1 MDVCSFF
8 NSRDVERHLRVTG
21 RELTAAEAAYVVW
34 LSDAATLE
42 EKVDAW
48 QEIVDTMPDCPVCP
62 SSLDQD
68 PCEEPAS
75 EHLFLREL
83 IYVRGLALRWFLRD
97 DEGYV
102 YLLTRARLAPRSA
115 DGFRRNEHS
124 PWVVNLSTKPLGIPF
139 SSFAACADAIRAGDG
154 TALRF
159 DRYQVEKI
167 AIDGGRRRGRADL
180 DDRLR
185 VLDVTVSDLCPGYDT
200 VESRLAFSFVELPV
214 PFKRGDIVIDRTSR
228 EPRPFVFDR
237 LEFWDSAELAA
248 HGHVLSAEQARDV
261 DVRLARR
268 RAQGGGDGSW
278 MSARGWSLAPGSPEG
293 ARDACL
299 LIYGP
304 VDASGSYRNY
314 LNLEYYREPLE
325 GELRLLEVASRWA
338 RGEMDLAR
346 ALENAALVSAEAR
359 AERLRSRPGCERA
372 GIV

>member
-1 MDVCSFF
+1 MDVRSFL
-8 NSRDVERHLRVTG
+8 NSRDVERHLRGAG

-42 EKVDAW
+42 ERVDAW
-48 QEIVDTMPDCPVCP
+48 QGIVDTMPDCPVCS

-68 PCEEPAS
+68 PYEEPAS
-75 EHLFLREL
+75 VHLFLREL

-102 YLLTRARLAPRSA
+102 YLPTRARLVPRSA
-115 DGFRRNEHS
+115 VGFRRCEHA
-124 PWVVNLSTKPLGIPF
+124 PWVVNLSTDPLGIPF
-139 SSFAACADAIRAGDG
+139 SSFTSCVDAIRTDDG
-154 TALRF
+154 KASRF
-159 DRYQVEKI
+159 DRYQVEKV
-167 AIDGGRRRGRADL
+167 AVDDGLRRGRVEL

-185 VLDVTVSDLCPGYDT
+185 VLDVTVPDLCPGYDS
-200 VESRLAFSFVELPV
+200 VESRLAFSFVEIPV

-268 RAQGGGDGSW
+268 RARGDGDGSW

-299 LIYGP
+299 LNYSSVG
-304 VDASGSYRNY
+304 ACGNY

-338 RGEMDLAR
+338 RGEMDLAL
-346 ALENAALVSAEAR
+346 ALEGAALVSAEAR
-359 AERLRSRPGCERA
+359 AERLRSRLGRERA
-372 GIV
+372 GSV